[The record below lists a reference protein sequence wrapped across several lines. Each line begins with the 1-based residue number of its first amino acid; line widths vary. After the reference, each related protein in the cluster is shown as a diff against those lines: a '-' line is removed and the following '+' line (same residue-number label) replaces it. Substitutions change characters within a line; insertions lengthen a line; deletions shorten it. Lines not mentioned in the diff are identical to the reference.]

1 MMSIGWCL
9 MAPDHQVLDILK
21 RSPVTEVQKSLAE
34 AFDPVVLQSQLQQ
47 HLQNQSQPTQQQR
60 ISIHDAVHI
69 VHRELQVPGFFCCA
83 LKVQTYIYCSHIGGT
98 GQGTSATGYRRHC
111 PLLFVRIIRAFFC
124 GVYRLG

>member
-1 MMSIGWCL
+1 MTIECMMSVGWCL

-69 VHRELQVPGFFCCA
+69 VHRELQVTSY
-83 LKVQTYIYCSHIGGT
+83 LLLRTQRSNVYI
-98 GQGTSATGYRRHC
+98 
-111 PLLFVRIIRAFFC
+111 LLTHRWDRTRNVC
-124 GVYRLG
+124 DGL